1 MSRVKPLS
9 QAAASTVP
17 PAAATSLIQAIDAI
31 PAAVEKT
38 EPMPTENFDAD
49 IVVIGAG
56 PGGYVAA
63 IRAAQLGLKTVCV
76 EKEYLGGTCL
86 NWGCIPSKAMIASV
100 ERLNH
105 VKHADALGVT
115 GVGEVGMDMEK
126 FAARRDKIVATQRGG
141 IGMLFKK
148 NGIRH
153 VEGFAKFLDANTIEV
168 SPLPP
173 REGSVTKEP
182 GEGTGSAKPQDRN
195 TAKPER
201 IRARHFILAMGSSAI
216 RLDIPGLEGE
226 GKDGVWTSDDA
237 VTAKKAPKSMLILG
251 GGAVGVEF
259 AYVFNGL
266 GTQVTLVEMMPSLI
280 PLMDADLGS
289 ELGKLL
295 GRQGITIKTG
305 ATLEKC
311 EKAKGGWKC
320 SVKSAGKTETV
331 EAEVV
336 LLGVGRKANTDGMNL
351 DKIGV
356 KLHRR
361 GVEVVDDS
369 LRTHCPNVWAI
380 GDVTG
385 RIQLAHVAS
394 AEGIHVVSNIAG
406 GSSKLFD
413 YKAVPNCVYTVPEVA
428 SVGLTQS
435 EAEAQGYEVTV
446 GKFNFRPLGKA
457 MAIAEQDGFVKV
469 VAEKKYGEVL
479 GVHMIGAHTTDMIA
493 AGVAAIKLE
502 ATLEVMAETIH
513 AHPTMAEAM
522 LEAYEDALGHAVH
535 KI

>member
-1 MSRVKPLS
+1 MSS
-9 QAAASTVP
+9 QPTQPQATAGGGAAVI
-17 PAAATSLIQAIDAI
+17 AAPSIVEEIDAI
-31 PAAVEKT
+31 T
-38 EPMPTENFDAD
+38 EQKEQTQSMANENFDAD

-63 IRAAQLGLKTVCV
+63 IRAAQLGAKTICV

-100 ERLNH
+100 ERLQH
-105 VKHADALGVT
+105 VKHADALGVK
-115 GVGEVGMDMEK
+115 VSGEATMDLEK
-126 FAARRDKIVATQRGG
+126 FAARRDKIVTTQRGG

-148 NGIRH
+148 NNIEH
-153 VEGFAKFLDANTIEV
+153 VEGFAKFIDANTIEV
-168 SPLPP
+168 TPV
-173 REGSVTKEP
+173 GDGK
-182 GEGTGSAKPQDRN
+182 AKPR
-195 TAKPER
+195 K
-201 IRARHFILAMGSSAI
+201 IRAKNFVLAMGSSVI
-216 RLDIPGLEGE
+216 KLDIPGLKGDA
-226 GKDGVWTSDDA
+226 KDGVWTSDDA
-237 VTAKKAPKSMLILG
+237 VSTKTAPKRMLILG

-259 AYVFNGL
+259 GYVFNGL
-266 GTQVTLVEMMPSLI
+266 GTEVTLVEMMPSLI
-280 PLMDADLGS
+280 PMMDADLGA

-295 GRQGITIKTG
+295 GRQGIKIKTG

-311 EKAKGGWKC
+311 EKIKKGWACTIKKG
-320 SVKSAGKTETV
+320 TETEVV
-331 EAEVV
+331 EVDVV

-394 AEGIHVVSNIAG
+394 AEGIHVVTNIVRGA
-406 GSSKLFD
+406 SKLFD
-413 YKAVPNCVYTVPEVA
+413 YRAVPNCVYTVPEVA
-428 SVGLTQS
+428 SVGLSQS

-457 MAIAEQDGFVKV
+457 MAIGEQDGFVKV

-479 GVHMIGAHTTDMIA
+479 GVHMLGAHVTDMIA

-502 ATLEVMAETIH
+502 ATLEAMAETIH

-522 LEAYEDALGHAVH
+522 LEAYEDGLGHAIH
-535 KI
+535 K